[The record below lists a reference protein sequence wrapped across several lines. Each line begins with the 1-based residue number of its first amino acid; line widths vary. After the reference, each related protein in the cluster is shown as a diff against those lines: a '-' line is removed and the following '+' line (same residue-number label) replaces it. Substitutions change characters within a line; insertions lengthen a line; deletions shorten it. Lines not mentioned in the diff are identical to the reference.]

1 MHHSSRSFS
10 GFAGAWLPRARRWGL
25 ILPLLLTAS
34 LVWAG
39 ATGPEAV
46 PPVPKG
52 DIQLNKDKPFRAAA
66 GVPATVAP
74 GGSIQLRYTVH
85 VLDSNHYLYKEMM
98 KVVLKPAAGV
108 TYGPVQ
114 FSRAPETKYDQFE
127 ERDREIYKATV
138 TMYVDAKVAADA
150 KPGPLT
156 LEATVHY
163 QGCNPTVCFMPTKEN
178 FTHPLQVGGK
188 QAAAD
193 SSVAGDSQ
201 ASAGGETGEGS
212 AADPVESEP
221 AAALAS
227 TASSPTGAAS
237 DAPAAPVAAGA
248 AAGAVEAAPV
258 TAGAVPGAAAGAAD
272 AASAGAA
279 LVATTGPALTGTAV
293 SAAVAPAQ
301 AVSGG
306 FLTFDPSKGLLW
318 MFVVAF
324 LGGVVASLTPCVYPI
339 IPITL
344 SVLGARNS
352 ASKLHGFSLALVYVL
367 GLSVTYTI
375 LGVVAATTGAL
386 FGSLMQSSWVLGA
399 ISVLFIAMGFSM
411 MGFFDVTLPSD
422 LTNRLSGVRGRGYPG
437 AFLTGAVAGLVAS
450 PCIGPLIVSLLTYI
464 AQTGN
469 VVVGAA
475 LMFTFAFGMGQL
487 FLLLGTFA
495 VSMPRS
501 GAWMDTVKGVLSL
514 MLFGVGLYYL
524 SFVVPP
530 GYYELLMGAS
540 AVLAGTFVGAFD
552 PITEEAAPGS
562 RLNKGLGILMLVV
575 GIYSVLGGLVGTGLL
590 APQLSLALQRP
601 AVSAPNV
608 AVATGSISWSTDY
621 EAKLA
626 QAQAEQRPVLIDFT
640 ADWCAACKE
649 LEHYTFTDPRVIR
662 AAQDFVTI
670 RVDGT
675 DETPLFTRLKE
686 KYGILGLP
694 YVLFIDASGQKLE
707 PLTVTGFVKADEFL
721 RRMCQV
727 QSPTTRS
734 LQDVCRS

>member
-1 MHHSSRSFS
+1 MSDQQTPRSSL
-10 GFAGAWLPRARRWGL
+10 AGDGASYLKRLGWAF
-25 ILPLLLTAS
+25 PLVLSTFLFGAS
-34 LVWAG
+34 LLWAG
-39 ATGPEAV
+39 AAGPEAV

-52 DIQLNKDKPFRAAA
+52 DLQLNKDKPFRAAA
-66 GVPATVAP
+66 AVPSSVVP
-74 GGSIQLRYTVH
+74 GASLQLRYTVH

-98 KVVLKPAAGV
+98 KVVFKPVDGV
-108 TYGPVQ
+108 TFGPVQ

-138 TMYVDAKVAADA
+138 TLYVDAKLASDA
-150 KPGPLT
+150 KLGPRT

-163 QGCNPTVCFMPTKEN
+163 QGCNPTVCFMPTKES
-178 FTHPLQVGGK
+178 FSHTLQVSSK
-188 QAAAD
+188 QADLGAPAAGDGQASTGGDAAD
-193 SSVAGDSQ
+193 
-201 ASAGGETGEGS
+201 AGGS
-212 AADPVESEP
+212 DPVEGEP
-221 AAALAS
+221 GAAAKADATGVAPGAASSSGAAPAEASAASAALTQTAPALAS
-227 TASSPTGAAS
+227 TASAL
-237 DAPAAPVAAGA
+237 
-248 AAGAVEAAPV
+248 
-258 TAGAVPGAAAGAAD
+258 D
-272 AASAGAA
+272 AASA
-279 LVATTGPALTGTAV
+279 
-293 SAAVAPAQ
+293 APAQ
-301 AVSGG
+301 AVGSG
-306 FLTFDPSKGLLW
+306 FLTFDPSKGLFW

-367 GLSVTYTI
+367 GLSVTYTV

-386 FGSLMQSSWVLGA
+386 FGSLMQNNWVLGG

-411 MGFFDVTLPSD
+411 MGLFDVTLPSD
-422 LTNRLSGVRGRGYPG
+422 LTNRLSQVRGRGYPG
-437 AFLTGAVAGLVAS
+437 AFVTGAIAGMVAS

-469 VVVGAA
+469 VVLGAA

-524 SFVVPP
+524 SFVVPA
-530 GYYELLMGAS
+530 GYYELLLGA
-540 AVLAGTFVGAFD
+540 AAICGGTFVGAFD
-552 PITEEAAPGS
+552 PISEESTQGG
-562 RLNKGLGILMLVV
+562 RFNKGVGILMVVV
-575 GIYSVLGGLVGTGLL
+575 GIYSVLGGLVSTGLI
-590 APQLSLALQRP
+590 APQMSMALQRP
-601 AVSAPNV
+601 AVSSV
-608 AVATGSISWSTDY
+608 QSATASTSISWSTDY

-626 QAQAEQRPVLIDFT
+626 QARAENRPVLIDFT
-640 ADWCAACKE
+640 AEWCAACKE
-649 LEHYTFTDPRVIR
+649 LEHYTFTDPRVMR

-675 DETPLFTRLKE
+675 DETPLFTGLKE

-694 YVLFIDASGQKLE
+694 YVVFIDPNGEKLE
-707 PLTVTGFVKADEFL
+707 PLTVTGFVKPDEFL

-727 QSPTTRS
+727 QSPNSRS